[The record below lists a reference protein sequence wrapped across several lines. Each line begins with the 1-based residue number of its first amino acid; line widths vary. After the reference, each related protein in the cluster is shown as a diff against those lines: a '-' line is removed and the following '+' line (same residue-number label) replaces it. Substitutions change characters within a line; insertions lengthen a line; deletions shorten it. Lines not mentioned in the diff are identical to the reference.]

1 MSEQFKRRVLVTRR
15 VIQIGVI
22 FALLGIVADAGDY
35 YRRETWHSLVD
46 AGFVALSLLCL
57 VAAWL
62 ATRRERLNTAAYWI
76 VTAIVVGLGTSE
88 LLWIQAPLFTI
99 AVALLIPLVGV
110 LLAPRRWVVWL
121 LVTLAYIFAA
131 LLLDRFP
138 LVERRALSQ
147 SSELTIV
154 YGLVFLLV
162 FIVITWQYARL
173 RGRTQTIRSRLLIT
187 YVPLSLL
194 LALVIGGSAFLM
206 ARNQVRRQVENQLE
220 SVATLKEAEIQTWLN
235 DLLISLNVVAS
246 GQDVPIQLEIILASA
261 SIETTAYEDLQTR
274 FQWAID
280 QMGLYEEMFV
290 MDLQGQV
297 ILSTDPTQQGK
308 VYVREAFF
316 ERGLTSPYVDSPS
329 YSPSLEETSVLA
341 ARPVTDKTGQ
351 TIAVLAGRA
360 DMEALSE
367 IMLERS
373 GLGETGETY
382 LVGTNYVQLTRSRF
396 DIEGRNYV
404 RTEGATRAIEQNA
417 NGVGRYPD
425 YRGVAVVGV
434 YHWLPDFQ
442 VALLAEQ
449 DVDEAFSGITRLL
462 LVDGGVALVALLV
475 VVTVSII
482 ITNNITNPLAS
493 LTETAQRIAAGDRE
507 QTAVEAQRQDEI
519 GALARA
525 FNSMTRQLRDLI
537 EGLEER
543 VNERTRQLAQRSAY
557 LEASAEVSQVASS
570 ILDREQLVREVARL
584 IRERFDFYYV
594 GLFLVEG
601 DWAVLRAG
609 TGRAGRE
616 MLAEGHR
623 LRVGGDSMIGQC
635 VERAEAH
642 VALDVGEEAVRFDNP
657 WLPETH
663 SEGALPLSSRG
674 QVLGALSIQST
685 ESDAFDRDTLT
696 LLQTMADQVAVALD
710 NAQLFTEV
718 EESLEAERRAYG
730 ELSRQAWVDFLQTR
744 SDWGYDYVHASLM
757 PAQGDW
763 TPAMQRALKSGQSVR
778 VSPEDRENGVE
789 SLAVPLKVRDAVVGV
804 LSFNK
809 EASGQVWTDEER
821 ALLESLTD
829 ELGLALE
836 SARLYQ
842 DTQRRAAQERRLGE
856 MSARFTETLDLD
868 ALLRAAVQELGQL
881 PNVLEASVQ
890 IGEGPTI
897 PVSEDKSHSDESSS

>member
-1 MSEQFKRRVLVTRR
+1 MTEQFERRALVTRR
-15 VIQIGVI
+15 IIQIGII
-22 FALLGIVADAGDY
+22 FALLGIAADAGDY
-35 YRRETWHSLVD
+35 FRRRTWHSLAD

-57 VAAWL
+57 VAAWS
-62 ATRRERLNTAAYWI
+62 ATRRNRLNAAAYWI
-76 VTAIVVGLGTSE
+76 VTAIVVGIGTSE
-88 LLWIQAPLFTI
+88 LLWIQPPMFTI
-99 AVALLIPLVGV
+99 SVALLIPLVGI
-110 LLAPRRWVVWL
+110 LLVPRRWVIWL
-121 LVTLAYIFAA
+121 MVTLAYIFAA

-138 LVERRALSQ
+138 LMERRVLTQ
-147 SSELTIV
+147 SSELTII
-154 YGLVFLLV
+154 YGVV
-162 FIVITWQYARL
+162 FILIFIIIVWQYAIL
-173 RGRTQTIRSRLLIT
+173 RGRTYTIRSRLLMT

-194 LALVIGGSAFLM
+194 LAFVIGGSAFLM

-246 GQDVPIQLEIILASA
+246 GQDVPIQLEIILASP
-261 SIETTAYEDLQTR
+261 SIETTIYQDLQAHL
-274 FQWAID
+274 QWAID

-308 VYVREAFF
+308 VYVRETFF
-316 ERGLTSPYVDSPS
+316 ERGLTGPYVDSPS
-329 YSPSLEETSVLA
+329 YSPSLGETLVLA
-341 ARPVTDKTGQ
+341 VRPVINQTGE

-382 LVGTNYVQLTRSRF
+382 LVGTNYAQLTRSRF
-396 DIEGRNYV
+396 EIEGRIYV
-404 RTEGATRAIEQNA
+404 RTEGATTAIEQNE
-417 NGVGRYPD
+417 NGVGRYTD
-425 YRGVAVVGV
+425 YRDVAVVGV

-449 DVDEAFSGITRLL
+449 DVEEAFRGVARLL
-462 LVDGGVALVALLV
+462 LVDAGVAFAALVI
-475 VVTVSII
+475 VVTVSIV

-493 LTETAQRIAAGDRE
+493 LTETAQQIAAGDRE

-525 FNSMTRQLRDLI
+525 FNSMTRQLRDFI
-537 EGLEER
+537 GGLEAR
-543 VNERTRQLAQRSAY
+543 VDERTRQLAQRSAY
-557 LEASAEVSQVASS
+557 LEASAEVSQIASS

-616 MLAEGHR
+616 MLAEEHR

-635 VERAEAH
+635 VERAEAR

-657 WLPETH
+657 LLPETH

-685 ESDAFDRDTLT
+685 EPDAFDRDTLT

-730 ELSRQAWVDFLQTR
+730 ELSRQAWAELLRTR
-744 SDWGYDYVHASLM
+744 SDWGYDYVHASLS

-763 TPAMQRALKSGQSVR
+763 TPAMQRALKSGKSVR
-778 VSPEDRENGVE
+778 LSPEDRENGVE
-789 SLAVPLKVRDAVVGV
+789 SLAIPLKVRDAVVGV

-809 EASGQVWTDEER
+809 EASGKVWTNEER
-821 ALLESLTD
+821 TLLETLTA

-836 SARLYQ
+836 SARLYR
-842 DTQRRAAQERRLGE
+842 DTQRRAAQERQLGE

-881 PNVLEASVQ
+881 PNVIEASVQ

-897 PVSEDKSHSDESSS
+897 PVSKDKSHSDESSS